1 MEIKR
6 EDLLKDPVKD
16 LKINK
21 NTTLMQLM
29 EMFGTSG
36 GFTSKKLYEG
46 YQILK

>member
-6 EDLLKDPVKD
+6 EDLLKNPVKD
-16 LKINK
+16 MKINK

-36 GFTSKKLYEG
+36 GFTSKKVF
-46 YQILK
+46 